1 MNFCG
6 RIFTYVALLTFT
18 IEDHA
23 LIINIFLRLP
33 KNTIYKILLSSTC
46 TFTPG
51 KISQENCCI
60 LTGNISFFWPTKIWS
75 TWKGQGGAGVH
86 RESRG
91 TGSMLLFQGVVAEI
105 TILIM
110 ANLFLT
116 ARCQCIQGQSQSL
129 NKIRISVLKI
139 KKY

>member
-1 MNFCG
+1 MPSLKHYLQNS
-6 RIFTYVALLTFT
+6 T
-18 IEDHA
+18 
-23 LIINIFLRLP
+23 IIN
-33 KNTIYKILLSSTC
+33 
-46 TFTPG
+46 
-51 KISQENCCI
+51 I
-60 LTGNISFFWPTKIWS
+60 LTGNFRFFWPTEVRS
-75 TWKGQGGAGVH
+75 TWKGQGGAWVH

-129 NKIRISVLKI
+129 NKNGIIVLKI
-139 KKY
+139 KKNIYEQIRNDSHYN